1 MALDGTYEISM
12 TTPIGNQTGKL
23 VFETNG
29 GALTGNSEVMG
40 SVSPLKDGTA
50 DGDSFEFKVDANTP
64 MGALEITIKGK
75 VEGDTLTGE
84 AITPFGPAPM
94 SGNRIG

>member
-12 TTPIGNQTGKL
+12 TTPIGNQAGKL

-29 GALTGNSEVMG
+29 GVLTGNSEVMG
-40 SVSPLKDGTA
+40 SVSPLKDGTV

-64 MGALEITIKGK
+64 MGALEITLKGK

-84 AITPFGPAPM
+84 AITPFGPTPLT
-94 SGNRIG
+94 GDRIG